1 MKVALLGS
9 THEVKKPWT
18 GGSSEL
24 EQTRTKEEEKTGS
37 ESEPI
42 LETMLVRLE
51 VKTTGVKSLGV
62 LSSAEKRKKRLP
74 DQTKVYPLPLGVK
87 TT

>member
-1 MKVALLGS
+1 MKFVTRKGFFVNWLEGFQLKVALLGS

-24 EQTRTKEEEKTGS
+24 EQTQTKEEEKTGS

-62 LSSAEKRKKRLP
+62 LSSAE
-74 DQTKVYPLPLGVK
+74 
-87 TT
+87 

>member
-1 MKVALLGS
+1 MKVALSGS
-9 THEVKKPWT
+9 THEVKRPWT
-18 GGSSEL
+18 GGSSP
-24 EQTRTKEEEKTGS
+24 EQTRAKEEEKTGR

-51 VKTTGVKSLGV
+51 VKTTGVKSLEM
-62 LSSAEKRKKRLP
+62 LSFAGKRKKRLSA
-74 DQTKVYPLPLGVK
+74 QTKVYPLPLGVK